1 MSNGRTHSLVSVI
14 AGGIATGVSISSG
27 LSYVDSIAIG
37 LGCLSGI
44 LITPDHD
51 LMESSGNVSL
61 AVLRDDF
68 GSIASNLWRI
78 AWYPYARIIP
88 HRHFISHFPVISTA
102 IRVAYITIVPFVL
115 MRIMQIEIAFD
126 PMFVYWFIGL
136 CISDTLHAIFDLF

>member
-1 MSNGRTHSLVSVI
+1 MSSGRTHSLVSVI

-27 LSYVDSIAIG
+27 LSYADSIAIG

-44 LITPDHD
+44 LIGPDAD
-51 LMESSGNVSL
+51 VDTGNVSL
-61 AVLRDDF
+61 AILRDDF

-88 HRHFISHFPVISTA
+88 HRHFVSHFPIISTA

-115 MRIMQIEIAFD
+115 MRMMQIEIAFD
-126 PMFVYWFIGL
+126 WMFVYWFIGL

>member
-1 MSNGRTHSLVSVI
+1 MSSGRTHSLASVV

-27 LSYVDSIAIG
+27 LSYADSIAIG

-44 LITPDHD
+44 LIGPDAD
-51 LMESSGNVSL
+51 VDTGNVSL
-61 AVLRDDF
+61 AILRDDF

-88 HRHFISHFPVISTA
+88 HRHFVSHFPIISTA

-115 MRIMQIEIAFD
+115 MRMMQIEITFD
-126 PMFVYWFIGL
+126 WMFVYWFIGL